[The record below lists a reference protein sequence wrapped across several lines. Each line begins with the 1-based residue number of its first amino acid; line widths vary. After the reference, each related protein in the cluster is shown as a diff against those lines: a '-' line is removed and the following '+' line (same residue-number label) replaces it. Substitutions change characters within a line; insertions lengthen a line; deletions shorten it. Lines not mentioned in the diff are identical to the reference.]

1 MTENERIYKVANAM
15 DCLRAIV
22 RTWVDEPY
30 LSLCLKA
37 VDGCDRGYGGAKHHH
52 AYLGGLAVHVAEV
65 VKLLLKMANPQCIDL
80 DVLLTAACWHDHGKL
95 REYELKS
102 DGSIGTTPYA
112 KEVGHVVGSVI
123 EFMEASGPGIGVPYG
138 GRGRIVHCML
148 AHHGRREW
156 GSPVEPATAEA
167 WLLHAADMLSSRG
180 GVS

>member
-112 KEVGHVVGSVI
+112 KEVGHVVGSVM
-123 EFMEASGPGIGVPYG
+123 EFYQHWPSNDMLAKRDAVI
-138 GRGRIVHCML
+138 HCML